1 LYRAVVRDQVRIA
14 LADEGRGLGMAG
26 ADMFIEGMK
35 IGNTL
40 RWLGSET
47 LMAHFGLEYYD

>member
-1 LYRAVVRDQVRIA
+1 VVRDQVRIA

-47 LMAHFGLEYYD
+47 LMAHLGLEYYD

>member
-14 LADEGRGLGMAG
+14 LADEGPDLGMAG
-26 ADMFIEGMK
+26 ADMFIEWMK